1 MRPRWLVP
9 AAMLVL
15 YGSLSFG
22 LQQEEGQEEDAQ
34 DFQSEGDYRKGM
46 QDIDHSFGGL
56 LEERERF
63 WLEPDTQ
70 RNAARLT
77 DLFHRVET
85 FWKGRGDEEAAGFA
99 RSGAGRGGAGPGSVA
114 DEGREGLRRRRRLD
128 RGVLFR
134 LSRRLLGEVSTA
146 ALAPDSAPQA
156 GRVESTS
163 PAGVVARTISTG
175 THIRFTSAE

>member
-1 MRPRWLVP
+1 MRPRWLVL
-9 AAMLVL
+9 AATLVL
-15 YGSLSFG
+15 CGSLSFG
-22 LQQEEGQEEDAQ
+22 VQQEEGQEEDAK

-46 QDIDHSFGGL
+46 QDIDHSFGDL

-99 RSGAGRGGAGPGSVA
+99 RLA
-114 DEGREGLRRRRRLD
+114 REGAERAQEASRMRD
-128 RGVLFR
+128 EKAFDAAVDSIASSCAGCHAEASEKFR
-134 LSRRLLGEVSTA
+134 LR
-146 ALAPDSAPQA
+146 P
-156 GRVESTS
+156 
-163 PAGVVARTISTG
+163 
-175 THIRFTSAE
+175 